1 MICALLPVK
10 APINAKQRLNE
21 FLSPS
26 QREALARL
34 MFQEVF
40 STLCSVR
47 GLDQI
52 VVVTSDQ
59 AVAHHARHSGATV
72 FEEHEQRGHSH
83 SADAAARRAM
93 ALGATTVLLLPI
105 DVPLVTR
112 ADIEELIPAPAPS
125 SRKAVIIVPS
135 SDGTGTN
142 ALVRTPPDAID
153 SCFGPGSF
161 QAHLDQARQRGV
173 PAKVLRPAGLLF
185 DIDTP
190 EDVEELLRRAPDS
203 RTAQW
208 LRTFQKPAP
217 QRKAADGSFWS
228 E

>member
-1 MICALLPVK
+1 MICAVLPVK
-10 APINAKQRLNE
+10 APINAKQRLNG

-40 STLCSVR
+40 STLCTVR
-47 GLDQI
+47 GLDRII
-52 VVVTSDQ
+52 VATSDQ
-59 AVAHHARHSGATV
+59 AVADHASHSGATV
-72 FEEHEQRGHSH
+72 FEEYEQRGHSH

-93 ALGATTVLLLPI
+93 SLGAATVLLLPI

-112 ADIEELIPAPAPS
+112 TEIEDLIQATDRLS
-125 SRKAVIIVPS
+125 DRGVIIVPS

-142 ALVRTPPDAID
+142 ALVRTPPDAIA

-161 QAHLDQARQRGV
+161 RAHLDQARQRGV
-173 PAKVLRPAGLLF
+173 PATVLHPAGLLF

-190 EDVEELLRRAPDS
+190 EDVDELLRRAPDS

-208 LRTFQKPAP
+208 LRTQWT
-217 QRKAADGSFWS
+217 SIS
-228 E
+228 

>member
-1 MICALLPVK
+1 MICAVLPVK
-10 APINAKQRLNE
+10 APGNAKQRLKDS
-21 FLSPS
+21 LSPS

-40 STLCSVR
+40 STLCTVR
-47 GLDQI
+47 GLDRII
-52 VVVTSDQ
+52 VATSDQ
-59 AVAHHARHSGATV
+59 AVADHASHAGATV

-93 ALGATTVLLLPI
+93 SLGAATVLLLPI
-105 DVPLVTR
+105 DVPLVTK
-112 ADIEELIPAPAPS
+112 AEIENLIDATEPS
-125 SRKAVIIVPS
+125 LAGSVIIVPS

-142 ALVRTPPDAID
+142 ALVRTPPDAIA

-161 QAHLDQARQRGV
+161 RAHLDQARQRRV
-173 PAKVLRPAGLLF
+173 PAKVLRPAGLIF

-190 EDVEELLRRAPDS
+190 EDVDELLRRAPDS

-208 LRTFQKPAP
+208 LRTLRLPAHKEAP
-217 QRKAADGSFWS
+217 SQH
-228 E
+228 